1 MREKVSRQFDDGK
14 PMNSGKAR
22 NMMSTK
28 TVLVVDDDRISREQL
43 EKELKRNFFRTFVAP
58 DGRTALQI
66 VAEQPIDILVVD
78 VNLPDMNGIKV
89 LELTKAR
96 RPGCEAV
103 VITGYGNQE
112 IAIEALRT
120 GAIDYIE
127 KPVDPEEL
135 RAALGRAQERLI
147 DRESLSYVNTLL
159 VIDDEE
165 LVVKTLKEFLRK
177 EGYEVFG
184 ALSGRAGLEIIEH
197 HKVDVLIT
205 DVNMA
210 GMDGI
215 EVLQRAKHLYQD
227 IEGILVTGHKDEQF
241 AIRAVRAEAF
251 DYISKPIDLNVLLFS
266 IKKAIERIGLNR
278 SRLYRNRELKLTAE
292 IISKMNEELERRI
305 EERSRELNLTQA
317 QLFQTSKLASLGEM
331 SAGLAHEMNQ
341 PLGGISLVAKN
352 MRKLEER
359 GLLTAEEIDSALND
373 IEASV
378 VRMSKIIKHIRT
390 FARQDTLSY
399 IQVDV
404 NETIDS
410 ALGLLGEQLRLHGIE
425 VALELDR
432 DLPKVTGEPYQL
444 EQVWINLITN
454 ARDAMEE
461 KEKQIAEGALQA
473 SGYTKL
479 LTISSSLN
487 SKPGKDGIVI
497 HFHDN
502 GSGITDEDKDK
513 IFHPFFTTKEVGRA
527 TGLGLSISY
536 GIVQKHNGSIEIVS
550 KAGEGTTISV
560 LVPTGD

>member
-1 MREKVSRQFDDGK
+1 
-14 PMNSGKAR
+14 
-22 NMMSTK
+22 MSTK

>member
-266 IKKAIERIGLNR
+266 IKKAIERTVSIG
-278 SRLYRNRELKLTAE
+278 AGF
-292 IISKMNEELERRI
+292 I
-305 EERSRELNLTQA
+305 ETES
-317 QLFQTSKLASLGEM
+317 
-331 SAGLAHEMNQ
+331 
-341 PLGGISLVAKN
+341 
-352 MRKLEER
+352 
-359 GLLTAEEIDSALND
+359 
-373 IEASV
+373 
-378 VRMSKIIKHIRT
+378 
-390 FARQDTLSY
+390 
-399 IQVDV
+399 
-404 NETIDS
+404 
-410 ALGLLGEQLRLHGIE
+410 
-425 VALELDR
+425 
-432 DLPKVTGEPYQL
+432 
-444 EQVWINLITN
+444 
-454 ARDAMEE
+454 
-461 KEKQIAEGALQA
+461 
-473 SGYTKL
+473 
-479 LTISSSLN
+479 
-487 SKPGKDGIVI
+487 
-497 HFHDN
+497 
-502 GSGITDEDKDK
+502 
-513 IFHPFFTTKEVGRA
+513 
-527 TGLGLSISY
+527 
-536 GIVQKHNGSIEIVS
+536 
-550 KAGEGTTISV
+550 
-560 LVPTGD
+560 

>member
-1 MREKVSRQFDDGK
+1 
-14 PMNSGKAR
+14 
-22 NMMSTK
+22 
-28 TVLVVDDDRISREQL
+28 
-43 EKELKRNFFRTFVAP
+43 
-58 DGRTALQI
+58 
-66 VAEQPIDILVVD
+66 
-78 VNLPDMNGIKV
+78 
-89 LELTKAR
+89 
-96 RPGCEAV
+96 
-103 VITGYGNQE
+103 
-112 IAIEALRT
+112 
-120 GAIDYIE
+120 
-127 KPVDPEEL
+127 
-135 RAALGRAQERLI
+135 
-147 DRESLSYVNTLL
+147 
-159 VIDDEE
+159 
-165 LVVKTLKEFLRK
+165 
-177 EGYEVFG
+177 
-184 ALSGRAGLEIIEH
+184 
-197 HKVDVLIT
+197 
-205 DVNMA
+205 
-210 GMDGI
+210 
-215 EVLQRAKHLYQD
+215 
-227 IEGILVTGHKDEQF
+227 
-241 AIRAVRAEAF
+241 
-251 DYISKPIDLNVLLFS
+251 
-266 IKKAIERIGLNR
+266 
-278 SRLYRNRELKLTAE
+278 
-292 IISKMNEELERRI
+292 MNEELERRI

>member
-1 MREKVSRQFDDGK
+1 
-14 PMNSGKAR
+14 
-22 NMMSTK
+22 MMSTK

>member
-331 SAGLAHEMNQ
+331 SAGLAHEINQ